1 MWHEQVAGVAHLK
14 DFVDLLDP
22 AATSILW
29 TLTSQVS
36 TDWKL
41 GAASTSLAHARSGE
55 RMAQALTQADY
66 RCCWAMPGLVC
77 SVHEVKGE
85 EGREEL
91 QGEGAV
97 LLLPRPVDR
106 EEELAQ
112 RAQQLGLRL
121 ALLYI
126 RLVEI
131 STHSLPHLSF
141 FIFMR
146 QLS

>member
-1 MWHEQVAGVAHLK
+1 
-14 DFVDLLDP
+14 
-22 AATSILW
+22 
-29 TLTSQVS
+29 
-36 TDWKL
+36 
-41 GAASTSLAHARSGE
+41 
-55 RMAQALTQADY
+55 
-66 RCCWAMPGLVC
+66 MPGLVC

-112 RAQQLGLRL
+112 RPQQIGLRL

-126 RLVEI
+126 RPVEI
-131 STHSLPHLSF
+131 STH
-141 FIFMR
+141 
-146 QLS
+146 